1 MKREELINM
10 KKEELLKKK
19 EELEQEYIKE
29 YDEMERNQKRGT
41 TSDVLEFFSGIL
53 NLIER
58 NIDAIEEQLK
68 EQI

>member
-19 EELEQEYIKE
+19 EELEQEY
-29 YDEMERNQKRGT
+29 DEMERNQKRGT

-53 NLIER
+53 HLIER